1 MANPPISQEE
11 LEKLTEE
18 VCHSVYSGVQKY
30 EHDKTLQWNTSVIN
44 TILSRLI
51 SHTTK
56 DDKPSPYKFVVT
68 STIVQNIMP
77 SKTQSAG
84 TSTASNVE
92 DGAGL
97 DGSNVVDAKASGGK
111 RGMHS
116 ASGAYWN
123 KEKDGSWSY
132 KFDGGDVREFDVV
145 ITVIWVATSP

>member
-1 MANPPISQEE
+1 MANPPISREE
-11 LEKLTEE
+11 LEKLTED
-18 VCHSVYSGVQKY
+18 VCSSVYSGVQKY
-30 EHDKTLQWNTSVIN
+30 DHDKTLRWNTSVIN
-44 TILSRLI
+44 TVLSRLI
-51 SHTTK
+51 SLTTK

-77 SKTQSAG
+77 PKMQSAG
-84 TSTASNVE
+84 TSTAIKAEHAAGPDASDVA
-92 DGAGL
+92 GAK
-97 DGSNVVDAKASGGK
+97 VSGGK